1 MIMSALLFEFCEM
14 IDIEASSL
22 GSKTTANVIQ
32 RASFQ
37 PSIYWKKGS
46 YLAGNN
52 LIPSLYFKFQL
63 LRIVKLY

>member
-1 MIMSALLFEFCEM
+1 LTLEASEFPASSPIQVMIMSALLFEFCEM

-37 PSIYWKKGS
+37 PSIY
-46 YLAGNN
+46 
-52 LIPSLYFKFQL
+52 
-63 LRIVKLY
+63 